1 MITNENMEKL
11 IKNVRMSNVDEKIC
25 ISIKEI
31 QEAFNISIKR
41 MYDCLILSSKETSI
55 SKEQFLRVVSSYGSL
70 AGYEFA
76 NTECRMIDFFDSPL
90 NVIEQYKIG
99 LLYVQCLN
107 NRLLTLTNYKI
118 AYLFS
123 YNDDILTIRFH
134 QKREDEEVF
143 FGTDINKFTE
153 PVGILMSDE
162 LSLNIIEN
170 KEVNL

>member
-1 MITNENMEKL
+1 MKANKAMMKIIENVNEK
-11 IKNVRMSNVDEKIC
+11 SNDEKIS
-25 ISIKEI
+25 ISIKEM
-31 QEAFNISIKR
+31 QEFLTISIEKL
-41 MYDCLILSSKETSI
+41 YDCLILSNEKTNITE
-55 SKEQFLRVVSSYGSL
+55 EQFLRGVSSSGSL
-70 AGYEFA
+70 AGYEFV

-143 FGTDINKFTE
+143 FCTDINKFTE

-170 KEVNL
+170 KEINL

>member
-1 MITNENMEKL
+1 MIKNEKMKKL
-11 IKNVRMSNVDEKIC
+11 IENADITDVDEKISV
-25 ISIKEI
+25 SIKEM
-31 QEAFNISIKR
+31 QEAFNVSIEKL
-41 MYDCLILSSKETSI
+41 YDCLILSNEKTNITE
-55 SKEQFLRVVSSYGSL
+55 EQFLRVVSSYGSL

-90 NVIEQYKIG
+90 DVIEQYKIG

-134 QKREDEEVF
+134 QKREDGEVF
-143 FGTDINKFTE
+143 FDTDINKFTE

-170 KEVNL
+170 SNNTK